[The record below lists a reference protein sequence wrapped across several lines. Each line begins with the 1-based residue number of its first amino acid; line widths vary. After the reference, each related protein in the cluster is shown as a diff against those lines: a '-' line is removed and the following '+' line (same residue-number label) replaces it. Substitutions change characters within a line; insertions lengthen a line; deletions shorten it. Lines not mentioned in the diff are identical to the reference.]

1 MGHSGDEMRVL
12 RLRTEPSLA
21 GTIAVRVVDSGP
33 PVDPEVVKKM
43 FQPFFTT
50 KSGGMGMGLSICKTI
65 VEAHGGQLTAA
76 ANKIRGM
83 EFRITLPL
91 TPVVADRTP

>member
-1 MGHSGDEMRVL
+1 MAHSRDKMRVL
-12 RLRTEPSLA
+12 RLRTEPGQA

-33 PVDPEVVKKM
+33 SVEPEVVKKM

-50 KSGGMGMGLSICKTI
+50 KSGGMGMGLSICRTI

-76 ANKIRGM
+76 ANKRRGM

-91 TPVVADRTP
+91 H